1 QPQPQ
6 RLNVRLEGVTLEMV
20 RELFGNT
27 EPYADSREMVP
38 GTDTWLPWIHALVL
52 YRDAFCDCIGQI
64 YRYSRFIDPEL
75 SSLLDAIEFSA
86 FSTAVRMLKDLVPE
100 AGKTKYGNPTL
111 EVY

>member
-1 QPQPQ
+1 
-6 RLNVRLEGVTLEMV
+6 
-20 RELFGNT
+20 
-27 EPYADSREMVP
+27 MVP

-111 EVY
+111 EVYAGMYFECYTHARALASYCDRYMSLYVARP